1 MNKEKEPKELT
12 IQQTKFLEVLFNEAG
27 GDYRKAKDLAGYSS
41 DTSLSSVTKNLKED
55 ILKYMN
61 EYLMVHGPKAL
72 FTLISQLDNK
82 MPNAN
87 LLKTVDMILNRMGM
101 GEKKE
106 AELKLDIPEGGI
118 FILPAKEVQTFEK
131 IRKDVQESTSEAKE
145 D

>member
-1 MNKEKEPKELT
+1 MIKEKEPKTLT

-27 GDYRKAKDLAGYSS
+27 GNYKKAKELAGYS
-41 DTSLSSVTKNLKED
+41 DDYPLSKITKGLKED
-55 ILKYMN
+55 ILDYMN
-61 EYLMVHGPKAL
+61 QYLLAHGPKAL
-72 FTLISQLDNK
+72 FTLVSQLDEK

-87 LLKTVDMILNRMGM
+87 LLKTIDMVLNRMGM

-106 AELKLDIPEGGI
+106 QEIKLDIPEGGI

-131 IRKDVQESTSEAKE
+131 IIKDKQESENKE